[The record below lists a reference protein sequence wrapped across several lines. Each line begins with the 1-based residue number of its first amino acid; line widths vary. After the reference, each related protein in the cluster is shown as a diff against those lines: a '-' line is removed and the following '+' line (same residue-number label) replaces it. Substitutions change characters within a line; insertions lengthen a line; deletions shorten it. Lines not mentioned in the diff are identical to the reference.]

1 MQAGTLRKRAT
12 LQQRASTV
20 DATYGQQTLGWVDL
34 QTLSCDIQAVSGS
47 QLARSQSIYNMTS
60 HHIVVR
66 WQQVFQD
73 IKRVG
78 SYRLVYTS
86 AGVTRYFDLGAS
98 MNENERNRMVTLLAS
113 EGLNDGQ

>member
-1 MQAGTLRKRAT
+1 MQAGQLRKRGI
-12 LQQRASTV
+12 LQQRANTV
-20 DATYGQQTLGWVDL
+20 DTTYGQQTLGWTDL
-34 QTLSCDIQAVSGS
+34 QTLWCDIQAVSGA

-60 HHIVVR
+60 HHIIVR

-78 SYRLVYTS
+78 SYRIAYTNS
-86 AGVTRYFDLGAS
+86 GVTRYFDLGATL
-98 MNENERNRMVTLLAS
+98 NEAERNRMVTLLCS